1 MIYWSLLIFKRI
13 DARSKE
19 DDKSYISPFYFIT
32 SYITKSFC
40 WCDVSHVQYSSVGSC
55 LSLACGHRCI
65 SGRRFSSPKWVERSD
80 GRKYV
85 CVRRLAV
92 PKRHNICSSSSSL
105 ATSSTCNHAFPQAAG
120 HHSKGTKGFLIP
132 NPFKFPFQILVLF
145 QLFLR
150 DSCVEV
156 TRNIYFEN
164 FFSFLSITTTS
175 GLFLLFDSPLLNLFI
190 PLSPTSF
197 YSPTRASQ
205 QTLLWIVLRD
215 AR

>member
-1 MIYWSLLIFKRI
+1 MLIFKRI

-32 SYITKSFC
+32 SYITNSFC
-40 WCDVSHVQYSSVGSC
+40 CCDLSHVQYSSKDPC
-55 LSLACGHRCI
+55 CSLACDHRRI
-65 SGRRFSSPKWVERSD
+65 SDRRFSSPKWVERSD
-80 GRKYV
+80 DRKYV

-150 DSCVEV
+150 DSCVDEKCDICQACMFASPPSNLLEPYK
-156 TRNIYFEN
+156 RGDP
-164 FFSFLSITTTS
+164 TTVS
-175 GLFLLFDSPLLNLFI
+175 S
-190 PLSPTSF
+190 
-197 YSPTRASQ
+197 
-205 QTLLWIVLRD
+205 
-215 AR
+215 

>member
-40 WCDVSHVQYSSVGSC
+40 WCDVSHVLYSSVGSC

-105 ATSSTCNHAFPQAAG
+105 ATSSTCNHAFPQAG
-120 HHSKGTKGFLIP
+120 WHHSKGTKGFLIP
-132 NPFKFPFQILVLF
+132 NPFEFSFQILVLF

-150 DSCVEV
+150 DSCVEG
-156 TRNIYFEN
+156 TRYIYFETFL
-164 FFSFLSITTTS
+164 FFLVHHYNVRLVSVVWLSTVKSVYSFKSHKFLQPYESFTADPSMDCIT
-175 GLFLLFDSPLLNLFI
+175 
-190 PLSPTSF
+190 
-197 YSPTRASQ
+197 RC
-205 QTLLWIVLRD
+205 
-215 AR
+215 